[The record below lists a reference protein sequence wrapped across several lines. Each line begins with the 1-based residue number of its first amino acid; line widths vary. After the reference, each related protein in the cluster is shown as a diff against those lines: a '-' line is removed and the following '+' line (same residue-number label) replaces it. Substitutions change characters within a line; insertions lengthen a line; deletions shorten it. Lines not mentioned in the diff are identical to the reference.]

1 MFQRQIDV
9 YRLDPNTTYVFKIWA
24 SNELGPGEET
34 VLEATTL
41 HDIEE
46 IGKHCVLLQS
56 FWSITH
62 SPCPVFSAEQ
72 EQHLEWN
79 LVFLIFS
86 CDLDLILDS
95 GLQENYL
102 TNFCVR
108 NKIMGTDGRQY
119 TKQWQRVLLEVALSN
134 QWFSHITGTCRSFVS
149 SYSMSCCCAK
159 YYETGLLET

>member
-46 IGKHCVLLQS
+46 IGKHYVLLQS
-56 FWSITH
+56 LCSITH
-62 SPCPVFSAEQ
+62 SPCAVFSDEQ
-72 EQHLEWN
+72 ETALGVEFS
-79 LVFLIFS
+79 FLNCPFS

-95 GLQENYL
+95 GLQENCL
-102 TNFCVR
+102 TNFFLR
-108 NKIMGTDGRQY
+108 NKIMGTDGRQC
-119 TKQWQRVLLEVALSN
+119 TKQ
-134 QWFSHITGTCRSFVS
+134 FT
-149 SYSMSCCCAK
+149 K
-159 YYETGLLET
+159 